1 MSRVGI
7 EKESPIGKLVEIRN
21 SLVGSFTQR
30 EVEVTAVLSSLIS
43 GEPCILVGPPGTAKT
58 MLIETTA
65 KMINAKYFYYLLTR
79 FTEPDEL
86 LGVIDVRALREGRY
100 QRITTNRLPEA
111 HIVFLDE
118 IFKASSSIRN
128 ILLDI
133 ILNRRILNG
142 TEYVKLP
149 LLTLY
154 SASNEISTDAED
166 QPFYDRFTIRN
177 FHSYVSEDA
186 WTDLLDAGLTLIE
199 TKFNSTTISP
209 LMNVDDVRTL
219 QRLTLKRA
227 ISLRTN
233 QQIKSKFIEAL
244 SLLKSKGIELSDRRK
259 IKTLIVTS
267 AISIL
272 YLEKSVSLDSLAEAL
287 RFTAVHEEDD
297 MKKVEEVIMEAKLS
311 SVADKIQKLQAMITE
326 LDNVIQLLKS
336 NPSIENLKALNTVKN
351 KILIE
356 LKQTPKNPRLLPYVQ
371 RLTPKINE
379 AITLLR
385 KYQEE
390 LFGGENA
397 NAK

>member
-133 ILNRRILNG
+133 ILNRRILNFQF
-142 TEYVKLP
+142 
-149 LLTLY
+149 
-154 SASNEISTDAED
+154 S
-166 QPFYDRFTIRN
+166 
-177 FHSYVSEDA
+177 
-186 WTDLLDAGLTLIE
+186 
-199 TKFNSTTISP
+199 FN
-209 LMNVDDVRTL
+209 
-219 QRLTLKRA
+219 
-227 ISLRTN
+227 
-233 QQIKSKFIEAL
+233 
-244 SLLKSKGIELSDRRK
+244 
-259 IKTLIVTS
+259 
-267 AISIL
+267 
-272 YLEKSVSLDSLAEAL
+272 
-287 RFTAVHEEDD
+287 
-297 MKKVEEVIMEAKLS
+297 
-311 SVADKIQKLQAMITE
+311 
-326 LDNVIQLLKS
+326 
-336 NPSIENLKALNTVKN
+336 
-351 KILIE
+351 
-356 LKQTPKNPRLLPYVQ
+356 
-371 RLTPKINE
+371 
-379 AITLLR
+379 
-385 KYQEE
+385 
-390 LFGGENA
+390 
-397 NAK
+397 